1 MLGRAFLV
9 SVFVRRRVFKRPVVS
24 GRFFV
29 GLDPKQFATLSANPD
44 RGADNMAKRTKTEI
58 GKPQAFQAEVA
69 KLLHLMVHSV
79 YSDRDVFLRELI
91 SNASDALDKLRYE
104 AIAKP
109 ALLEKEPTLSIRI
122 DIDKSD
128 KTLTITDTG
137 IGMSADELAGNLGTI
152 AKSGT
157 EAFVKNAKDAPDL
170 IGRFG
175 VGFYAAFMVADKVV
189 VTSRKAG
196 STQAHSWESDGLGT
210 FTVEDTEKA
219 PRGTSIT
226 LHLKD
231 DAKDFLDSWK
241 IESVVKAY
249 SDHIA
254 HPILLAGEAEP
265 RQINSGSAIW
275 TRSKSEV
282 TAEQHKEFYGALA
295 HATGEP
301 TLTIHYRAEGRHE
314 YNVLLYVPGERPLDL
329 YDPERKGRQK
339 LYVRRV
345 FIADDAQLLP
355 PYLRFIRGVID
366 SSDMPLNLSREM
378 LQNNPDVAA
387 VRKAVTNRVLQEFK
401 KLAEKDQATFTKIWE
416 LYAPVIKEGL
426 YEDFERRDQLFDIA
440 RFASTKAPMLT
451 LKDYVAGLKENQTA
465 IYYITGED
473 AKKAAASP
481 QLEGYKARDIEVL
494 LLTDPVDSFWV
505 RTAMGFDGKPFVS
518 VTQGAGD
525 LDAIKPADVPKQDI
539 ITDDSTQNLI
549 AAMKQALGS
558 KVQDVRVSKRLTD
571 SAVCLVNDSALDRN
585 LERLLSRQK
594 DSGVSISAPVLEI
607 NPDNALIKALAKSK
621 DVSDAAHLLLDQA
634 FILEGEQVVDSAD
647 FAKRLGDIMT
657 KAFREF

>member
-1 MLGRAFLV
+1 
-9 SVFVRRRVFKRPVVS
+9 
-24 GRFFV
+24 
-29 GLDPKQFATLSANPD
+29 
-44 RGADNMAKRTKTEI
+44 MAKTAKTEI

-69 KLLHLMVHSV
+69 KLLQLMVHSV

-109 ALLEKEPTLSIRI
+109 ELLEKEPALTITI
-122 DIDKSD
+122 TPDKTA

-157 EAFVKNAKDAPDL
+157 EAFVKKAKDAPDL

-175 VGFYAAFMVADKVV
+175 VGFYAAFMVADKVT

-196 STQAHSWESDGLGT
+196 AAKTHSWESDGLGT
-210 FTVEDTEKA
+210 FTVEEAEKT
-219 PRGTSIT
+219 PRGTTIT
-226 LHLKD
+226 LHLKE
-231 DAKDFLDSWK
+231 DAKDYLDAWK

-254 HPILLAGEAEP
+254 HPIMLAGEGEP

-282 TAEQHKEFYGALA
+282 TEDQHKEFFASLSHGGGDPA
-295 HATGEP
+295 
-301 TLTIHYRAEGRHE
+301 LTIHYRAEGRHE
-314 YNVLLYVPGERPLDL
+314 YNVLLYVPGEKPFDL

-355 PYLRFIRGVID
+355 PYLRFVRGVVD
-366 SSDMPLNLSREM
+366 SADMPLNLSREM

-387 VRKAVTNRVLQEFK
+387 VRKAVTNRVLQELK
-401 KLAEKDQATFTKIWE
+401 KLAEKDAAAFTKIWE
-416 LYAPVIKEGL
+416 QFAPVIKEGL
-426 YEDFERRDQLFDIA
+426 YEDFERRDQILEFA
-440 RFASTKAPMLT
+440 RFASTKAPVLT

-505 RTAMGFDGKPFVS
+505 RTVMGFEGKPFVS
-518 VTQGAGD
+518 VTQGASD
-525 LDAIKPADVPKQDI
+525 IENIKPADAPKEESK
-539 ITDDSTQNLI
+539 TDGDTEALLGRLKS
-549 AAMKQALGS
+549 ALGS
-558 KVQDVRVSKRLTD
+558 RVQDVRVSKRLTE

-607 NPDNALIKALAKSK
+607 NAGHALIKSLTKLQ
-621 DVSDAAHLLLDQA
+621 DVDDAAELLFDQA
-634 FILEGEQVVDSAD
+634 CILEGEQVAD
-647 FAKRLGDIMT
+647 PAAFAKRMASVMQ
-657 KAFREF
+657 KAFG

>member
-1 MLGRAFLV
+1 
-9 SVFVRRRVFKRPVVS
+9 
-24 GRFFV
+24 
-29 GLDPKQFATLSANPD
+29 
-44 RGADNMAKRTKTEI
+44 MAKTAKTEI

-69 KLLHLMVHSV
+69 KLLQLMVHSV

-109 ALLEKEPTLSIRI
+109 ELLEKEPALSITI
-122 DIDKSD
+122 ASD
-128 KTLTITDTG
+128 HKAKTLTLVDTG
-137 IGMSADELAGNLGTI
+137 IGMTADELAGNLGTI

-157 EAFVKNAKDAPDL
+157 EAFVKQAKDAPDL

-175 VGFYAAFMVADKVV
+175 VGFYAAFMVADQVV

-196 STQAHSWESDGLGT
+196 SDKTHTWQSDGLGT
-210 FTVEDTEKA
+210 FTVEEATKA
-219 PRGTSIT
+219 PRGTSIV

-231 DAKDFLDSWK
+231 DGQDFLEAWK

-254 HPILLAGEAEP
+254 HPIMLAGDVEL

-275 TRSKSEV
+275 TRAKSEV

-295 HATGEP
+295 HAAGDP
-301 TLTIHYRAEGRHE
+301 ALTIHYRAEGRHE
-314 YNVLLYVPGERPLDL
+314 YNVLLYVPGERPFDL

-345 FIADDAQLLP
+345 FIADDAALLP
-355 PYLRFIRGVID
+355 PYLRFIRGVVD

-387 VRKAVTNRVLQEFK
+387 VRKAVTNRVLQELK
-401 KLAEKDQATFTKIWE
+401 KLAEKDQASFTKIWE

-426 YEDFERRDQLFDIA
+426 YEDFERRDQLFELA
-440 RFASTKAPMLT
+440 RFASTKSPVLA

-481 QLEGYKARDIEVL
+481 QLEGYRARDIEVL

-525 LDAIKPADVPKQDI
+525 IDAIKPADAPKEEVK
-539 ITDDSTQNLI
+539 TDDATQALI
-549 AAMKQALGS
+549 DAMKLALGA

-607 NPDNALIKALAKSK
+607 NPSHALIKALAKSN
-621 DVSDAAHLLLDQA
+621 DISDAAHLLLDQA
-634 FILEGEQVVDSAD
+634 FILEGEQVVDPSD
-647 FAKRLGDIMT
+647 FARRLGEVMA
-657 KAFREF
+657 KAFTP